1 MPLDYHDQYTI
12 WAGSQSEILLLLCT
26 LSHNSNSSPARRRSK
41 WPSRPQ
47 FLKFIDASCAWNSVP
62 RKFKTTLSPTLSSG
76 TMFHIQSIQKNTL
89 LSSILN
95 HTDTY
100 NNNQDLTQSRRPL
113 HCSVNSFS
121 SSCCKSLRHVS
132 TSSRRAVGVACYY
145 IKNPLYSR

>member
-1 MPLDYHDQYTI
+1 M
-12 WAGSQSEILLLLCT
+12 AKFSQI
-26 LSHNSNSSPARRRSK
+26 
-41 WPSRPQ
+41 
-47 FLKFIDASCAWNSVP
+47 
-62 RKFKTTLSPTLSSG
+62 LSSG
-76 TMFHIQSIQKNTL
+76 TLHIQFVQINTL
-89 LSSILN
+89 INSILN